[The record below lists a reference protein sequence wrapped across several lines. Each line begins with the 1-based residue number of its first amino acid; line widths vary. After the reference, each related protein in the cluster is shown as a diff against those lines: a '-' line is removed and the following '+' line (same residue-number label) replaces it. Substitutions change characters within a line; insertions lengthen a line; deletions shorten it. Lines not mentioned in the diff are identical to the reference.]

1 VLSVIKTLCCSRVR
15 NKRETLLVYF
25 RYMDIVKALKENKF
39 RLLKIIGFVFLSL
52 IVLSFVITLFSAS
65 LGNMFRQTGGGFAS
79 NLSLDS
85 YKEGYDYGENIE
97 TGHPSSSEAR
107 FSQRNISP
115 TTPGGDGTVGGDAE
129 DYEVTSYWA
138 QIQTRNI
145 ESTCRVIFQL
155 KGLNHVIFEHAEEAN
170 DYCNYSFKVERERA
184 SEILGV
190 IEDLDPRN
198 LSENTRTIKKQV
210 EDFTSEREILE
221 AKQQSINETLESA
234 LLAYSEITTLAT
246 SAGDAETLAGII
258 NSRIQV
264 IERLTQERINISA
277 ELDRLSRAQA
287 EALDGLDY
295 TRFSVTVV
303 ERRFINLEEMGDS
316 WQRAIEQFFL
326 TINKALQDATINV
339 LGFLFAVLPYILY
352 LFIIIVFA
360 KYGWRLAK
368 YVWKR

>member
-1 VLSVIKTLCCSRVR
+1 
-15 NKRETLLVYF
+15 
-25 RYMDIVKALKENKF
+25 MDIVKMLKENKF

-52 IVLSFVITLFSAS
+52 IVLSFVITLFSATF
-65 LGNMFRQTGGGFAS
+65 GNVFRQSGGGFAP

-85 YKEGYDYGENIE
+85 NKGGYDYAENIE
-97 TGHPSSSEAR
+97 TGYTTSSEVR
-107 FSQRNISP
+107 PSQRNTSP
-115 TTPGGDGTVGGDAE
+115 TTPGGDGSVGGDAE
-129 DYEVTSYWA
+129 DYEVTNYRV

-145 ESTCRVIFQL
+145 ENTCGVIFQL
-155 KGLNHVIFEHAEEAN
+155 KGLDYVVFEHAEESN

-184 SEILGV
+184 SEILRV
-190 IEDLDPRN
+190 IEDLNPRN

-246 SAGDAETLAGII
+246 NIGDAETLAGII

-264 IERLTQERINISA
+264 IERLTQERINTSA

-295 TRFSVTVV
+295 THFSVTVV

-326 TINKALQDATINV
+326 TVNKA
-339 LGFLFAVLPYILY
+339 
-352 LFIIIVFA
+352 
-360 KYGWRLAK
+360 
-368 YVWKR
+368 